1 MFPANSTS
9 LSSSFLSS
17 VAAFP
22 LSRSGFRT
30 AYFVPSDAKLRR
42 RYGDGL
48 VMINEVNA
56 QLGCSFRN
64 PVVGGKVWSMNR
76 NLDVD
81 DVETVLLEFNA
92 QLPIE
97 EALTPPS
104 AWYTHPEIFGY
115 ELERVFSRGWQVV
128 GHAAQVERPHD
139 YFTGSLGRARY
150 VVCRDD
156 RGDLYAFHNVCRHHA
171 APVASG
177 SGCNPCFVCPYHGWT
192 YSLNGKLQKTTRL
205 GGIRRFSAAENSLLP
220 VKVATWGPF
229 VLISLDE
236 DKTAVDNNE
245 EVGDEWLGNASDLLA
260 SACIDASLCHVA
272 RREYVINCNWKVF
285 CDNYLD
291 GGYHVPFA
299 HGGLASNLN
308 LQSYSTE
315 LFEKV
320 SVQSCETKEMDDNG
334 RLGEAAVYAFVYP
347 NFMINRYGPWMDT
360 NLVLPTATNECQV
373 IFDYF
378 LDVSF
383 KNDNMFI
390 EQSLQDSEVVQVE
403 DISLCEGVQ
412 MGLESPAFNRGRYA
426 PRVEMAMHHF
436 HSLLQRDLSQK
447 YNYNS

>member
-1 MFPANSTS
+1 MLGNTGECRGSCTNAETSATTMDDSNWQATRRSNQQAPKQQQTTLEDWLHTTKVNESTS
-9 LSSSFLSS
+9 
-17 VAAFP
+17 
-22 LSRSGFRT
+22 
-30 AYFVPSDAKLRR
+30 
-42 RYGDGL
+42 
-48 VMINEVNA
+48 A
-56 QLGCSFRN
+56 QED
-64 PVVGGKVWSMNR
+64 M
-76 NLDVD
+76 
-81 DVETVLLEFNA
+81 
-92 QLPIE
+92 Q
-97 EALTPPS
+97 PP
-104 AWYTHPEIFGY
+104 E
-115 ELERVFSRGWQVV
+115 
-128 GHAAQVERPHD
+128 
-139 YFTGSLGRARY
+139 
-150 VVCRDD
+150 
-156 RGDLYAFHNVCRHHA
+156 
-171 APVASG
+171 
-177 SGCNPCFVCPYHGWT
+177 
-192 YSLNGKLQKTTRL
+192 
-205 GGIRRFSAAENSLLP
+205 
-220 VKVATWGPF
+220 
-229 VLISLDE
+229 
-236 DKTAVDNNE
+236 
-245 EVGDEWLGNASDLLA
+245 
-260 SACIDASLCHVA
+260 
-272 RREYVINCNWKVF
+272 VF